1 MVQRVFIIPESCRF
15 DGVQGMK
22 SHFPLI
28 AVMIDKHVLHIINEV
43 KM

>member
-1 MVQRVFIIPESCRF
+1 
-15 DGVQGMK
+15 MK
-22 SHFPLI
+22 SHFLLI